1 MSKRSKV
8 VTLKR
13 APRSNLEETHNS
25 LFPANEY
32 AWTEQ
37 DAMQFL
43 DTALFDRLNLLKDG
57 RGGQETITDILLWVA
72 QPMVRERDL
81 KYHPTSFQAC
91 CAAAGLD
98 AEYLQYEI
106 LRIQAPRLVAHLQL
120 EPDAPFSLYENNET
134 IVRTAYYQ

>member
-1 MSKRSKV
+1 MKP
-8 VTLKR
+8 
-13 APRSNLEETHNS
+13 APRGNLEEVHDS

-32 AWTEQ
+32 EWTEQ

-43 DTALFDRLNLLKDG
+43 DTALIDRLNLLNDG
-57 RGGQETITDILLWVA
+57 RGGKQTINNILLWVA
-72 QPMVRERDL
+72 EPMVRERDL

-98 AEYLQYEI
+98 AEYMQYEI
-106 LRIQAPRLVAHLQL
+106 LRIKAPRLLNHLQL
-120 EPDAPFSLYENNET
+120 EPDAPFSLYEHNET